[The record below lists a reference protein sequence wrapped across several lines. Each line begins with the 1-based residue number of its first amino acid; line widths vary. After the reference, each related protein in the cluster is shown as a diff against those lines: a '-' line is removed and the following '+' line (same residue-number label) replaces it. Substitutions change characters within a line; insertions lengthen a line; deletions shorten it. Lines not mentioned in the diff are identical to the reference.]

1 MISGKEFRKQL
12 GVHRWAYGVLWRV
25 NRFYTVG
32 LILCGFLAGMTP
44 VLLFMSLRGLIDDQ
58 LSNQG
63 KGVQNWLFLLMWVG
77 IAEAVVGLA
86 HKLFR
91 NLLRERA
98 LVEINELILR
108 RSLLRPVSFFEQ
120 SKSVNQLEK
129 IKSNSAERLVEL
141 VGRNSQI
148 IASLIQIVTISV
160 MLARIEPLILVV
172 VPPCFLPY
180 LWFQLRLGS
189 KMSED
194 IQERAKDRRRIGYF
208 VGLLTLPQSV
218 AETRL
223 LGISDHLISQFRAA
237 LSTKR
242 DEEAQKDFKQFIG
255 GSLFS
260 ILCTILFVGLIYR
273 MLMRPGGAAVG
284 LGSIVFFAAS
294 SIRLRKSLEDAT
306 HSLAAIADHQVYAA
320 SLKQFIDGKDDETPI
335 AKTPLETADGIRTET
350 TEQAASFRSE
360 ICFENVS
367 FRYEGQEHLA
377 LSDVS
382 FTIHPGET
390 IAIVGENGSGKST
403 LVKLIAGIY
412 KPESGTIRIDGRS
425 LADHDMDDLYQKI
438 AFVFQDF
445 GRYNVTLLENVAYG
459 NWAKYSKESEAD
471 LVAELQPSIAR
482 VGLEKELTKMPKGL
496 QTVLGRTFGE
506 YEPSGGVWQKIALA
520 RAFAKKAPIL
530 IMDEPSS
537 AIDAR
542 AEFELFGR
550 ISDLSEG
557 RTTVLISHRFSTV
570 SMATR
575 IFVIDRGR
583 LVEEGNHADLMKLNG
598 RYAMLYNYHKK
609 LHGEG
614 GVND

>member
-1 MISGKEFRKQL
+1 
-12 GVHRWAYGVLWRV
+12 
-25 NRFYTVG
+25 
-32 LILCGFLAGMTP
+32 
-44 VLLFMSLRGLIDDQ
+44 
-58 LSNQG
+58 
-63 KGVQNWLFLLMWVG
+63 
-77 IAEAVVGLA
+77 
-86 HKLFR
+86 
-91 NLLRERA
+91 
-98 LVEINELILR
+98 
-108 RSLLRPVSFFEQ
+108 
-120 SKSVNQLEK
+120 
-129 IKSNSAERLVEL
+129 
-141 VGRNSQI
+141 
-148 IASLIQIVTISV
+148 
-160 MLARIEPLILVV
+160 
-172 VPPCFLPY
+172 
-180 LWFQLRLGS
+180 
-189 KMSED
+189 
-194 IQERAKDRRRIGYF
+194 
-208 VGLLTLPQSV
+208 
-218 AETRL
+218 
-223 LGISDHLISQFRAA
+223 
-237 LSTKR
+237 
-242 DEEAQKDFKQFIG
+242 
-255 GSLFS
+255 
-260 ILCTILFVGLIYR
+260 
-273 MLMRPGGAAVG
+273 
-284 LGSIVFFAAS
+284 
-294 SIRLRKSLEDAT
+294 
-306 HSLAAIADHQVYAA
+306 
-320 SLKQFIDGKDDETPI
+320 LKQFIDGKDDETPI

>member
-1 MISGKEFRKQL
+1 MISSKEFYKQL
-12 GVHRWAYGVLWRV
+12 GVHRWAYSVLWRV
-25 NRFYTVG
+25 NRFYTLG
-32 LILCGFLAGMTP
+32 LVLCGFLSGLTP

-63 KGVQNWLFLLMWVG
+63 KGVQSWLFLLMWVG
-77 IAEAVVGLA
+77 IVEAVVSLA

-98 LVEINELILR
+98 VVEVNEMILR

-120 SKSVNQLEK
+120 SGSMNQLEK

-148 IASLIQIVTISV
+148 IASLLQIVSISV

-189 KMSED
+189 KTSAD
-194 IQERAKDRRRIGYF
+194 IQGRAQDRRRVGYF
-208 VGLLTLPQSV
+208 VGLLTSPQSV

-242 DEEAQKDFKQFIG
+242 DEEAQKDIKQFIG

-260 ILCTILFVGLIYR
+260 ILCTILFVGLIWR
-273 MLMRPGGAAVG
+273 MLMRREGVTVG

-294 SIRLRKSLEDAT
+294 AIRLRKSLEDAT
-306 HSLAAIADHQVYAA
+306 HSLAAIADHQVYVA
-320 SLKQFIDGKDDETPI
+320 SLKHFIDDADDDKTT
-335 AKTPLETADGIRTET
+335 ARTPLETADGILTQT
-350 TEQAASFRSE
+350 AEQAKSFKSE

-367 FRYEGQEHLA
+367 FRYEGQKQLA

-412 KPESGTIRIDGRS
+412 TPESGTIRIDGRS
-425 LADHDMDDLYQKI
+425 LNDHDMDDLYQKI

-445 GRYNVTLLENVAYG
+445 GRYNTTFIENVAYG
-459 NWAKYSKESEAD
+459 NWAKYAKESETD
-471 LVAELQPSIAR
+471 LSEKLQSSIAR
-482 VGLEKELTKMPKGL
+482 VGLEKDLAKMPNGL
-496 QTVLGRTFGE
+496 QTILGRTFGE

-520 RAFAKKAPIL
+520 RAFAKEAPIL

-570 SMATR
+570 SMANR

-583 LVEEGNHADLMKLNG
+583 LVEQGNHADLMKLNG
-598 RYAMLYNYHKK
+598 RYAMLYNYHRK

-614 GVND
+614 GGDD

>member
-1 MISGKEFRKQL
+1 
-12 GVHRWAYGVLWRV
+12 
-25 NRFYTVG
+25 
-32 LILCGFLAGMTP
+32 
-44 VLLFMSLRGLIDDQ
+44 
-58 LSNQG
+58 
-63 KGVQNWLFLLMWVG
+63 
-77 IAEAVVGLA
+77 
-86 HKLFR
+86 LFR

-98 LVEINELILR
+98 VVEVNEMILR

-120 SKSVNQLEK
+120 SRSMNQLEK

-148 IASLIQIVTISV
+148 IASLLQIVTISV

-189 KMSED
+189 KMSAD
-194 IQERAKDRRRIGYF
+194 LQERAKDRRRVGYF
-208 VGLLTLPQSV
+208 VGLLTSPQSV

-223 LGISDHLISQFRAA
+223 LGISDHLISQFRSA

-242 DEEAQKDFKQFIG
+242 DEEAQKDIKQFIG

-260 ILCTILFVGLIYR
+260 ILCTILFVGLIWR
-273 MLMRPGGAAVG
+273 MLMRPDGATVG

-294 SIRLRKSLEDAT
+294 AIRLRKSLEDAT
-306 HSLAAIADHQVYAA
+306 HSLAAIADHQVYVA
-320 SLKQFIDGKDDETPI
+320 SLKHFIDDADDDKTT
-335 AKTPLETADGIRTET
+335 ARTPLETADGILTQT
-350 TEQAASFRSE
+350 AEQAKSFKSE

-367 FRYEGQEHLA
+367 FRYEGQKQLA

-412 KPESGTIRIDGRS
+412 TPESGTIRIDGRS
-425 LADHDMDDLYQKI
+425 LNDHDMDDLYQKI

-445 GRYNVTLLENVAYG
+445 GRYNTTFIENVAYG
-459 NWAKYSKESEAD
+459 NWAKYAKESETD
-471 LVAELQPSIAR
+471 LSEKLQSSISR
-482 VGLEKELTKMPKGL
+482 VGLEKDLSKMPRGL
-496 QTVLGRTFGE
+496 HTVLGRTFGE

-520 RAFAKKAPIL
+520 RAFAKEAPIL
-530 IMDEPSS
+530 IMDEPTS

-570 SMATR
+570 SMANR

-583 LVEEGNHADLMKLNG
+583 LVEQGNHTDLMKLNG
-598 RYAMLYNYHKK
+598 RYAMLYNYHRK

-614 GVND
+614 GGDD

>member
-1 MISGKEFRKQL
+1 
-12 GVHRWAYGVLWRV
+12 
-25 NRFYTVG
+25 
-32 LILCGFLAGMTP
+32 
-44 VLLFMSLRGLIDDQ
+44 
-58 LSNQG
+58 
-63 KGVQNWLFLLMWVG
+63 MWVG
-77 IAEAVVGLA
+77 IIEAVVSLA

-98 LVEINELILR
+98 VVEVNEMILR

-120 SKSVNQLEK
+120 SRSMNQLEK

-148 IASLIQIVTISV
+148 IASLLQIVTISV

-189 KMSED
+189 KMSAD
-194 IQERAKDRRRIGYF
+194 LQERAKDRRRVGYF
-208 VGLLTLPQSV
+208 VGLLTSPQSV

-223 LGISDHLISQFRAA
+223 LGISDHLISQFRSA

-242 DEEAQKDFKQFIG
+242 DEEAQKDIKQFIG

-260 ILCTILFVGLIYR
+260 ILCTILFVGLIWR
-273 MLMRPGGAAVG
+273 MLMRPDGATVG

-294 SIRLRKSLEDAT
+294 AIRLRKSLEDAT
-306 HSLAAIADHQVYAA
+306 YSLAAIADHQVYTA
-320 SLKQFIDGKDDETPI
+320 SLKHFIDDADDDKPTDQ
-335 AKTPLETADGIRTET
+335 TPLDTADGILTET
-350 TEQAASFRSE
+350 TEQAKSFRSE
-360 ICFENVS
+360 ISFENVS
-367 FRYEGQEHLA
+367 FRYEGQEQVA

-425 LADHDMDDLYQKI
+425 LTDHDMDDLYQKI

-445 GRYNVTLLENVAYG
+445 GRYNTTFIENVAYG
-459 NWAKYSKESEAD
+459 NWAKYAKESETD
-471 LVAELQPSIAR
+471 LAAKLQSSIAR
-482 VGLEKELTKMPKGL
+482 VGLEKDLAKMPNGL
-496 QTVLGRTFGE
+496 QTILGRTFGE

-520 RAFAKKAPIL
+520 RAFAKEAPIL

-570 SMATR
+570 SMANR

-614 GVND
+614 GGDD

>member
-1 MISGKEFRKQL
+1 M
-12 GVHRWAYGVLWRV
+12 
-25 NRFYTVG
+25 
-32 LILCGFLAGMTP
+32 
-44 VLLFMSLRGLIDDQ
+44 
-58 LSNQG
+58 
-63 KGVQNWLFLLMWVG
+63 
-77 IAEAVVGLA
+77 
-86 HKLFR
+86 
-91 NLLRERA
+91 
-98 LVEINELILR
+98 
-108 RSLLRPVSFFEQ
+108 
-120 SKSVNQLEK
+120 NQLEK

-273 MLMRPGGAAVG
+273 MLMRPGGATVG

>member
-1 MISGKEFRKQL
+1 
-12 GVHRWAYGVLWRV
+12 
-25 NRFYTVG
+25 
-32 LILCGFLAGMTP
+32 
-44 VLLFMSLRGLIDDQ
+44 
-58 LSNQG
+58 
-63 KGVQNWLFLLMWVG
+63 
-77 IAEAVVGLA
+77 
-86 HKLFR
+86 
-91 NLLRERA
+91 
-98 LVEINELILR
+98 
-108 RSLLRPVSFFEQ
+108 
-120 SKSVNQLEK
+120 
-129 IKSNSAERLVEL
+129 
-141 VGRNSQI
+141 
-148 IASLIQIVTISV
+148 
-160 MLARIEPLILVV
+160 
-172 VPPCFLPY
+172 
-180 LWFQLRLGS
+180 
-189 KMSED
+189 MSED

-237 LSTKR
+237 LSSKR

-273 MLMRPGGAAVG
+273 MLMRPGGATVG

-350 TEQAASFRSE
+350 TEQSASFRSE

-367 FRYEGQEHLA
+367 FRYEGQEQLA
-377 LSDVS
+377 LTDVS

>member
-1 MISGKEFRKQL
+1 MISSKEFYKQL
-12 GVHRWAYGVLWRV
+12 GVHRWAYSVLWRV
-25 NRFYTVG
+25 NRFYTLG
-32 LILCGFLAGMTP
+32 LILCGFLAGLTP

-63 KGVQNWLFLLMWVG
+63 KGVQSWLFLLMWVG
-77 IAEAVVGLA
+77 IIEAVVSLA

-98 LVEINELILR
+98 MVEVNEMILR

-120 SKSVNQLEK
+120 SGSMNQLEK

-148 IASLIQIVTISV
+148 IASLLQIVSISV

-189 KMSED
+189 KTSAD
-194 IQERAKDRRRIGYF
+194 IQGRAQDRRRVGYF
-208 VGLLTLPQSV
+208 VGLLTSPQSV

-242 DEEAQKDFKQFIG
+242 DEEAQKDIKQFIG

-260 ILCTILFVGLIYR
+260 ILCTILFVGLIWR
-273 MLMRPGGAAVG
+273 MLMRREGVTVG

-294 SIRLRKSLEDAT
+294 AIRLRKSLEDAT
-306 HSLAAIADHQVYAA
+306 HSLAAIADHQVYVA
-320 SLKQFIDGKDDETPI
+320 SLKHFIDDADDDKTT
-335 AKTPLETADGIRTET
+335 ARTPLETADGILTQT
-350 TEQAASFRSE
+350 AEQAKSFKSE

-367 FRYEGQEHLA
+367 FRYEGQKQLA

-412 KPESGTIRIDGRS
+412 TPESGTIRIDGRS
-425 LADHDMDDLYQKI
+425 LNDHDMDDLYQKI

-445 GRYNVTLLENVAYG
+445 GRYNTTFIENVAYG
-459 NWAKYSKESEAD
+459 NWAKYAKESETD
-471 LVAELQPSIAR
+471 LSEKLQSSISR
-482 VGLEKELTKMPKGL
+482 VGLEKDLAKMPRGL
-496 QTVLGRTFGE
+496 HTVLGRTFGE

-520 RAFAKKAPIL
+520 RAFAKEAPIL

-570 SMATR
+570 SMANR

-583 LVEEGNHADLMKLNG
+583 LVEQGNHADLMKLNG
-598 RYAMLYNYHKK
+598 RYAMLYNYHRK

-614 GVND
+614 GGDD

>member
-1 MISGKEFRKQL
+1 MISGKEFYKQL

-25 NRFYTVG
+25 NRFYTLG
-32 LILCGFLAGMTP
+32 LILCGFLSGLTP

-77 IAEAVVGLA
+77 IVEAVVSLA

-91 NLLRERA
+91 NLLREKA
-98 LVEINELILR
+98 VVEVNEMILR

-120 SKSVNQLEK
+120 SRSMNQLEK

-148 IASLIQIVTISV
+148 IASLLQIVTISV

-189 KMSED
+189 KMSEEL
-194 IQERAKDRRRIGYF
+194 QERAKDRRRVGYF
-208 VGLLTLPQSV
+208 VGLLTSPHSV

-242 DEEAQKDFKQFIG
+242 DEEAKKDIKQFIG

-260 ILCTILFVGLIYR
+260 ILCTILFVGLIWR
-273 MLMRPGGAAVG
+273 MLMRPDGATVG

-294 SIRLRKSLEDAT
+294 AIRLRKSLEDAT
-306 HSLAAIADHQVYAA
+306 YSLAAIADHQVYTA
-320 SLKQFIDGKDDETPI
+320 SLKHFIDDADDDKPTD
-335 AKTPLETADGIRTET
+335 KTPLDTADGILTES
-350 TEQAASFRSE
+350 TEQAKSFRSE
-360 ICFENVS
+360 ISFENVS
-367 FRYEGQEHLA
+367 FRYEGQEQVA

-425 LADHDMDDLYQKI
+425 LTEHDMDDLYQKI

-445 GRYNVTLLENVAYG
+445 GRYNTTFIENVAYG
-459 NWAKYSKESEAD
+459 NWAKYANDSETD
-471 LVAELQPSIAR
+471 LAAKLQASIAR
-482 VGLEKELTKMPKGL
+482 VGLEKDLAKMPNGL

-520 RAFAKKAPIL
+520 RAFAKEAPIL

-570 SMATR
+570 SMANR

-614 GVND
+614 GGDD